1 MNFLIKTPRAGH
13 EIELEGAGLYTEDA
27 DYLNFWRFNSITFR
41 FGSTVIRWQV
51 DPIHAAVALPGG
63 YTFGDALAK
72 CDQVRRQADGTYLL
86 DRRGW
91 IDLRFRVGSPVSP
104 EEQGVWVRLYLE
116 FDKNNGLIFV
126 ASGGRSCAFY
136 VSAGGWRQTTG
147 TRPPWPKSTS
157 EEWTLERGDTGRTP
171 GRSNRLLQVGA
182 ASAGPV
188 VTNLLALAP
197 DVKSRAASD
206 YSFSFALRAVGTAW
220 EVCTRFRLSPSFS
233 TPQVSG
239 YATLLDFE
247 GRASAPLR
255 AHAPELSCRR
265 NCKGGWLIEWRDLP
279 GAQGSLEPDILTLQT
294 LSRGLLGEHALGL
307 ATTRALNRMSFI
319 PTWISSADPDKVV
332 RLEFTAQADADGR
345 MSDIKL
351 SSIQT
356 DLQQRRMRLH
366 MGGALGIDGAA
377 WELLVHVD
385 EQLRDRE
392 EDAVL
397 SWVISNGGG
406 PQRLAAGSV
415 QLEAGG
421 LTTGSLE
428 LRRSGDGRNYMRAP
442 LESNLQ
448 LEFSEASY
456 SALSMDPE
464 LGFETLS
471 AIVQRPRP
479 WAIDLKPA
487 SDARRCTLQLIERS
501 RQDQS
506 RLLQLQFKTSGRN
519 DWGSDVVLFDPA
531 PFTAARV
538 ITKETLEAGE
548 IVAEYIDDAD
558 QAPEWRFYS
567 QLGELTVVLPP
578 QAIGEEMIKGYVHGE
593 DEGAGRPRFPITN
606 NDGEPTSLL
615 DFRLTPTAQL
625 KLDVTD
631 INTARAEAPWS
642 LRRLLGRRLGAVGV
656 SLQRADFELLYGMQ
670 ATLEAPGLRIAE
682 LEGFVGRVPV
692 SDELWLT
699 FLRGSRKSD
708 VEQAQ
713 KELYAARAARWM
725 EGLWHRPSWWR
736 VYADLTKRE
745 QLKLDGVEYRL
756 RPSRQTAHPFRISEH
771 ASPDAAP
778 AAEIANRSPLRGGV
792 DWPFQSSNVYD
803 ELVRKP
809 ISSSG
814 TIEGLAFGSL
824 GGEGIQTAAFNNG
837 KTQIITSTR
846 QGRLDSLTLIR
857 IGRIAMTWNRA
868 RHVIVYERTTRMSP
882 RYKGDGRPPTDGKDR
897 LEQQPPF
904 GGVAAL
910 RKVREYVEI
919 TEPRRRY
926 PDLGAERVVAGP
938 LLQSVF
944 ATTVI
949 PVKSTWGRD
958 IKDGFVIALRGP
970 IETGEDLQFPDPQVF
985 LDLARA
991 PAKGE
996 GGVAHRIAST
1006 DKLVFFTSTR
1016 DTDGPDTDV
1025 WPAWPDVDY
1034 PIFSPP
1040 GPPPLPYGSS
1050 FHGRSRQP
1058 DATAIEPGMGPFT
1071 FSLAPSEEA
1080 VNLMHGR
1087 PVPGVEARVHNI
1099 NLARGLGARSQV
1111 KQDANEQFA
1120 DFAAAHGQLLD
1131 GLGELRAELRERV
1144 ATGADLPFSSIGSL
1158 RRDVEVLLKRL
1169 SRAAQVDVGKVSGQA
1184 SDWGALQL
1192 ERNQRFVT
1200 GVTNGIRDFQAQ
1212 LTQPLDRERESLETA
1227 RGRATALAEAVGTQ
1241 ALRKIEEVGFVPRIA
1256 LDSLN
1261 TLASDLGRRFGARLA
1276 DLRGRLVQN
1285 LIDFERLYASDSDS
1299 AAEIDARL
1307 RESLAFLPGSLSN
1320 LLDVVGPA
1328 MDDAAGQWFSRLKK
1342 GTSATLFE
1350 ELVPKIEPAIA
1361 AIADAVE
1368 RWSDAI
1374 PPIDLVQPQFPEL
1387 RSQAEE
1393 LLSAALVEPV
1403 RTAIETFLAE
1413 KLGELGSW
1421 QTALTDAQEAIRAW
1435 KDNLATQLNDAA
1447 NLDALEAALA
1457 AAATDLKTELDAGAA
1472 AITAQLTDALRAL
1485 PFQDLQGS
1493 LDALGGFAA
1502 ETTAAIA
1509 KITSSLDGTVGE
1521 VEAVLKEQAAI
1532 AEQYAKAGAQQ
1543 MESWARSSIGPTI
1556 EVGRQAIG
1564 TALEAVRIYGEGPVT
1579 EGIQVTRER
1588 LGYYYGQAEDALK
1601 LTHASAMFNDLG
1613 QEVLNSLSAR
1623 MPFDRIRDRL
1633 LPRLENFAVRDL
1645 FPDFC
1650 GIKLTYLLPDLD
1662 VPLDGDH
1669 EYDWLRVQHG
1679 FDKDRVAAWA
1689 KVLIDKQFDN
1699 DATLFDLGPVK
1710 LRLLKPRFSAISDI
1724 RIEKDG
1730 GRRQETSARLDAD
1743 FELGLNGKPMVT
1755 LRKGSLSFDERGEL
1769 DFAFDSEQLE
1779 LAAELQ
1785 FVSDALKALMPQVE
1799 GLTITPLMPA
1809 GIDATLTLPLPD
1821 IGTGA
1826 FTLTGITLSSRL
1838 GLLVGDG
1845 FEIRTGLWLSK
1856 PERPFGLAILF
1867 LGGGGWFGI
1876 EATYKPPSEFV
1887 TRVSIGLSA
1896 GAFIALN
1903 FGFAS
1908 GSAGLLFTVGVDFY
1922 RSWQTGAGSTAIS
1935 LGLLMWGE
1943 FSIMG
1948 IASASI
1954 RLVLRIT
1961 YQDGGMKGVGQLS
1974 VSIKICWCYTLRVS
1988 RSVEKVFAKPSGSS
2002 SGTSSLRAAKIPVVA
2017 GPLVEAHGL
2026 LAEAAE
2032 ESPPKAADELIAQDY
2047 ADLDRP
2053 DPAAVDAYFDTL
2065 AI

>member
-1 MNFLIKTPRAGH
+1 MKYLIKTPRPGH
-13 EIELEGAGLYTEDA
+13 EIELEGTGLYQEDA
-27 DYLNFWRFNSITFR
+27 DYLNFWRFSSVTFR

-51 DPIHAAVALPGG
+51 DSMHAAVPLPGG

-72 CDQVRRQADGTYLL
+72 CDHLTRQADGTYLL
-86 DRRGW
+86 DTRGW
-91 IDLRFRVGSPVSP
+91 IDLRFHVGSPVSP
-104 EEQGVWVRLYLE
+104 EEQGVWVRLVLE
-116 FDKNNGLIFV
+116 FDRNNGLIFV

-136 VSAGGWRQTTG
+136 VSSVGWQETTR
-147 TRPPWPKSTS
+147 TRPPWPNSTS
-157 EEWTLERGDTGRTP
+157 EEWMLEKGDAGRVP
-171 GRSNRLLQVGA
+171 GRANRLLQVG
-182 ASAGPV
+182 SGNAGPI

-197 DVKSRAASD
+197 NVKARAAGD

-239 YATLLDFE
+239 YATLLDFD

-255 AHAPELSCRR
+255 AYAPELSCRR
-265 NCKGGWLIEWRDLP
+265 NGKGGWLIEWRDLP
-279 GAQGSLEPDILTLQT
+279 GAQGSLDPDILTLQT

-332 RLEFTAQADADGR
+332 RLEFLVQAGIDGR
-345 MSDIKL
+345 MSDLKL

-356 DLQQRRMRLH
+356 ELLQRRMRLH

-377 WELLVHVD
+377 LELLVHVD
-385 EQLRDRE
+385 EQLRDRQ

-397 SWVISNGGG
+397 SWEITEGGG

-428 LRRSGDGRNYMRAP
+428 LRRSGDGKNYMRAP

-479 WAIDLKPA
+479 WAFDLKPA
-487 SDARRCTLQLIERS
+487 SDARRCSLQLMERS

-506 RLLQLQFKTSGRN
+506 RLLQLQFKTTGRN

-567 QLGELTVVLPP
+567 ELGELTVVLPP

-593 DEGAGRPRFPITN
+593 DKGAGRPRFPITDD
-606 NDGEPTSLL
+606 DGKPTALL

-631 INTARAEAPWS
+631 INTAKAEAPWS
-642 LRRLLGRRLGAVGV
+642 LRRLLSRRLGAVGV

-670 ATLEAPGLRIAE
+670 AKLEAPGLRIAE

-692 SDELWLT
+692 SDELWRDC
-699 FLRGSRKSD
+699 LRGSRKSED
-708 VEQAQ
+708 EQAQ
-713 KELYAARAARWM
+713 KERYATRAARWM

-736 VYADLTKRE
+736 VYADITKRE
-745 QLKLDGVEYRL
+745 QLKLDEVEYRL
-756 RPSRQTAHPFRISEH
+756 RPSRQTAHPFRISEN

-778 AAEIANRSPLRGGV
+778 EAEITNRSPLRGGV

-824 GGEGIQTAAFNNG
+824 GGEGIQTAAFNKG
-837 KTQIITSTR
+837 KTQIITGTR

-882 RYKGDGRPPTDGKDR
+882 RYKGDGRPPKDGKDR

-904 GGVAAL
+904 DGIAAL

-938 LLQSVF
+938 LMQAVF

-970 IETGEDLQFPDPQVF
+970 IETGEYLQFPDPQVF
-985 LDLARA
+985 LDFARA

-996 GGVAHRIAST
+996 GAVAHRIAST

-1016 DTDGPDTDV
+1016 DTDGADTDV

-1034 PIFSPP
+1034 PIFTPP

-1050 FHGRSRQP
+1050 FQGRARQP

-1071 FSLAPSEEA
+1071 FGLEPSEEA

-1099 NLARGLGARSQV
+1099 NLARGLGARSQIE
-1111 KQDANEQFA
+1111 DGANKEFTK
-1120 DFAAAHGQLLD
+1120 FAAAHAQLLD

-1144 ATGADLPFSSIGSL
+1144 ASGADAPLSSHGSL
-1158 RRDVEVLLKRL
+1158 KRDVDDLLKRL
-1169 SRAAQVDVGKVSGQA
+1169 SAAAEIEVANVEGNDWSKLQA
-1184 SDWGALQL
+1184 QRN
-1192 ERNQRFVT
+1192 ERFT
-1200 GVTNGIRDFQAQ
+1200 AGVKSSITDFQAQ
-1212 LTQPLDRERESLETA
+1212 LTQPLDREKESLETA
-1227 RGRATALAEAVGTQ
+1227 RGRAVALAEAVGTQ
-1241 ALRKIEEVGFVPRIA
+1241 ALRKIEEIGFVPRIA

-1276 DLRGRLVQN
+1276 DLRGRLVRD
-1285 LIDFERLYASDSDS
+1285 LIDMERLYASDAEA

-1307 RESLAFLPGSLSN
+1307 RESLSVLPGSLRN

-1328 MDDAAGQWFSRLKK
+1328 MDDAVGQWFSRLKK

-1350 ELVPKIEPAIA
+1350 ELVPEIEPAIA
-1361 AIADAVE
+1361 GIADAVE

-1374 PPIDLVQPQFPEL
+1374 PPIDLVEPQFPEL
-1387 RSQAEE
+1387 RSQAER
-1393 LLSAALVEPV
+1393 LLSAVLVAPV
-1403 RTAIETFLAE
+1403 RAAIEKFLAE
-1413 KLGELGSW
+1413 KLGKLGSW
-1421 QTALTDAQEAIRAW
+1421 QTALSDAQEAIQAW
-1435 KDNLATQLNDAA
+1435 QDDLATQLNDAA
-1447 NLDALEAALA
+1447 SLDAMEAALA
-1457 AAATDLKTELDAGAA
+1457 AAATDLKTELDAGAS
-1472 AITAQLTDALRAL
+1472 AITAQLTDALKAL
-1485 PFQDLQGS
+1485 PFQELQGS

-1509 KITSSLDGTVGE
+1509 KIKSSLNGTVGE
-1521 VEAVLKEQAAI
+1521 VEAVLKEQATI
-1532 AEQYAKAGAQQ
+1532 AEQYTKAGAQQ
-1543 MESWARSSIGPTI
+1543 MESWARSAIGPTI
-1556 EVGRQAIG
+1556 EIGRQAVG

-1579 EGIQVTRER
+1579 EGIRVTRER
-1588 LGYYYGQAEDALK
+1588 LGYYYGLAEDVLK

-1623 MPFDRIRDRL
+1623 MPFDRFRDRL

-1669 EYDWLRVQHG
+1669 QYDWLRVQHG

-1689 KVLIDKQFDN
+1689 KVSIDKHFDD

-1710 LRLLKPRFSAISDI
+1710 LRLLKPRFSALSDI

-1826 FTLTGITLSSRL
+1826 VTLTGITLSSRL
-1838 GLLVGDG
+1838 GLLVGNG

-1876 EATYKPPSEFV
+1876 EASYKPPSEFV

-1935 LGLLMWGE
+1935 LGLLVWGE

-1961 YQDGGMKGVGQLS
+1961 YQDGGIKGVGQLS
-1974 VSIKICWCYTLRVS
+1974 VSIRICWCYTLRVS

-2002 SGTSSLRAAKIPVVA
+2002 SGTSLPPAARAPVVA
-2017 GPLVEAHGL
+2017 GPAIEAHAL
-2026 LAEAAE
+2026 LAEAMDAA
-2032 ESPPKAADELIAQDY
+2032 PPTLADELIAQDY
-2047 ADLDRP
+2047 ADLDGP